1 MMDQEK
7 TSHSLALKGKITLEM
22 TIQALYALAKAYH
35 DHEQYKLD
43 HRTFEGETR
52 FNDFMATK
60 SQKDMEQ
67 LLSSE
72 VHLAKLK
79 HYLEEVKVGFT
90 YHQKGDRTYLF
101 FESKNRLLAEKAIKD
116 MLADITKSPEKLEK
130 FSKKVL
136 KKPHEMTPEEKIA
149 YYKAHT
155 TYRDLKPVVTKDLG
169 KEKAR

>member
-1 MMDQEK
+1 MDQEK

-60 SQKDMEQ
+60 SQKDMER
-67 LLSSE
+67 LLNSE

-79 HYLEEVKVGFT
+79 HYLEEYKVGFT
-90 YHQKGDRTYLF
+90 YHQKDGTTYLF
-101 FESKNRLLAEKAIKD
+101 FETKNRTLVEKALKE
-116 MLADITKSPEKLEK
+116 MLADITKSPEKLEE
-130 FSKKVL
+130 FAKKVL
-136 KKPHEMTPEEKIA
+136 KKPHEMTPEAKLA
-149 YYKAHT
+149 YYKQHIV
-155 TYRDLKPVVTKDLG
+155 YKGMSPVVTKELG

>member
-1 MMDQEK
+1 MDQVR
-7 TSHSLALKGKITLEM
+7 TSHSLALKGKVTLEL
-22 TIQALYALAKAYH
+22 TIHALYTLSKAYY
-35 DHEQYKLD
+35 DNKQYKLD
-43 HRTFEGETR
+43 HQTFEGETR

-60 SQKDMEQ
+60 PQKDVEQ

-72 VHLAKLK
+72 VHLEKLK

-90 YHQKGDRTYLF
+90 YHQKGEMTYLI

-116 MLADITKSPEKLEK
+116 MLADITKTPEKLEK

-136 KKPHEMTPEEKIA
+136 RKPHEMNPEDKLA
-149 YYKAHT
+149 YYKT
-155 TYRDLKPVVTKDLG
+155 NVVYKGLKPVVTKEVG

>member
-1 MMDQEK
+1 MDQEK
-7 TSHSLALKGKITLEM
+7 TSHSLALKGKITVEM
-22 TIQALYALAKAYH
+22 TLQALYALAKAYH
-35 DHEQYKLD
+35 DHQQYKID

-60 SQKDMEQ
+60 SQKDVEQ
-67 LLSSE
+67 LLNSE
-72 VHLAKLK
+72 VHLEKLK
-79 HYLEEVKVGFT
+79 HYLEEAKVGFT
-90 YHQKGDRTYLF
+90 YHQKGDTTYLI

-136 KKPHEMTPEEKIA
+136 RKPHEMTPEAKLA
-149 YYKAHT
+149 YYKQHLI
-155 TYRDLKPVVTKDLG
+155 YKGIRPVVTKDLG

>member
-1 MMDQEK
+1 MDQEK
-7 TSHSLALKGKITLEM
+7 TSHSLALKGKITVEM

-35 DHEQYKLD
+35 DHQQYKLD

-52 FNDFMATK
+52 FNDFMATS
-60 SQKDMEQ
+60 SQKDVEQ

-72 VHLAKLK
+72 VHLEKLK

-90 YHQKGDRTYLF
+90 YHQKGETTDLI

-116 MLADITKSPEKLEK
+116 MLADITKTPEKLEK

-136 KKPHEMTPEEKIA
+136 KKPHEMTPEEKLA
-149 YYKAHT
+149 YYKTHAV
-155 TYRDLKPVVTKDLG
+155 YKGLSPVVTKEIG